1 MHGAH
6 VAPSTGKAGRS
17 LPFSLAV
24 RANFIAPFTV
34 AGYNDACMAIED
46 FFHEIREFLK
56 EDQVIID
63 RGSLSRFSYD
73 ATERHSLPQAAVL
86 PENTAQV
93 SQILQCCS
101 RHNVA
106 ITPQGGKTGLSGGAV
121 PVGGGIVLSFSRMNR
136 ILEIDEANMFA
147 VVEPGVISNDL
158 QKALN
163 ERGLFFPPDP
173 SSTVDSTLGGNVAEN
188 AGYTRAVKYGVTRD
202 YVRGIE
208 AVLPSGDIIT
218 LGGKTLKNVAGYD
231 LISLITGS
239 EGTLAIITK
248 ITLRILTK
256 PHVRRTIVAYLDDLI
271 SAASLIVAVFK
282 SGIMP
287 CAVEL
292 MDTIAINTVA
302 DHLSIPLNRDSAA
315 MVLIEMDGHNENG
328 VNEEAREIYS
338 LCKNSPGTFD
348 VHLAADNAEADR
360 FWLSRREVLSSLKA
374 LGKDH
379 LEADV
384 AVPRY
389 KLPFLVRFVQGLEHS
404 DALRIAT
411 YGHAGDG
418 NLHVTILYRR
428 RNFAELDEAY
438 HLLEKIY
445 RKTIDMGGSL
455 TGEHGVGLTVMD
467 YLPMQLTG
475 ETLPLMKR
483 IKDAFDPKGLLNP
496 GKIFKESDGM
506 KKEI

>member
-1 MHGAH
+1 
-6 VAPSTGKAGRS
+6 
-17 LPFSLAV
+17 
-24 RANFIAPFTV
+24 
-34 AGYNDACMAIED
+34 MAFEGFLRD
-46 FFHEIREFLK
+46 IREFLK
-56 EDQVIID
+56 EDQIIID
-63 RGSLSRFSYD
+63 HDNLSHFSYD
-73 ATERHSLPQAAVL
+73 ATERRSLPQAAVL
-86 PENTAQV
+86 PESTEQV
-93 SQILQCCS
+93 SHILRCCY
-101 RHNVA
+101 RHDVA
-106 ITPQGGKTGLSGGAV
+106 VTPQGGRTGLSGGAV
-121 PVGGGIVLSFSRMNR
+121 PITGGIVLAFPRMNR

-158 QKALN
+158 QKALG

-208 AVLPSGDIIT
+208 AVLPSGEIIT

-239 EGTLAIITK
+239 EGTLAVITR
-248 ITLRILTK
+248 ITLRILMR
-256 PHVRRTIVAYLDDLI
+256 PRVRRTIVAYLDDLV
-271 SAASLIVAVFK
+271 SAADLIVSVFG

-302 DHLSIPLNRDSAA
+302 DYLSVPLNRAAAA
-315 MVLIEMDGHNENG
+315 MVLIEMDGHNEKAAD
-328 VNEEAREIYS
+328 NEAGEIYS

-348 VHLAADNAEADR
+348 VHLAADEAEADR
-360 FWLSRREVLSSLKA
+360 FWLSRREALPSLKA

-389 KLPFLVRFVQGLEHS
+389 KLPFLVRFIRELQHS
-404 DALRIAT
+404 GALRIAT

-438 HLLEKIY
+438 GLLEQIY
-445 RKTIDMGGSL
+445 RETIAMGGSL

-475 ETLPLMKR
+475 EALPLMKR
-483 IKDAFDPKGLLNP
+483 VKDAFDPKGLLNP
-496 GKIFKESDGM
+496 GKIFKEPDSV
-506 KKEI
+506 KKDE

>member
-1 MHGAH
+1 MAFDDFLREI
-6 VAPSTGKAGRS
+6 GK
-17 LPFSLAV
+17 
-24 RANFIAPFTV
+24 
-34 AGYNDACMAIED
+34 
-46 FFHEIREFLK
+46 FLK
-56 EDQVIID
+56 EDQIITGRD
-63 RGSLSRFSYD
+63 NLSHFSYD

-86 PENTAQV
+86 PENTEQV
-93 SQILQCCS
+93 SRIVQCCS
-101 RHNVA
+101 SYRVA

-121 PVGGGIVLSFSRMNR
+121 PVAGGIVLAFPRMNR

-158 QKALN
+158 QKALDR
-163 ERGLFFPPDP
+163 RGLFFPPDP

-202 YVRGIE
+202 YVRGLE
-208 AVLPSGDIIT
+208 AVLVSGDILS

-256 PHVRRTIVAYLDDLI
+256 PSVRRTIVAYLDDLV
-271 SAASLIVAVFK
+271 SAADLIVAVFK
-282 SGIMP
+282 SGVMP

-302 DHLSIPLNRDSAA
+302 DHLNIPLNRDSAA
-315 MVLIEMDGHNENG
+315 MVLIELDGHNESG
-328 VNEEAREIYS
+328 VNEEAREMYS
-338 LCKNSPGTFD
+338 LCKDSPGTFD
-348 VHLAADNAEADR
+348 VRLAADTAEADR
-360 FWLSRREVLSSLKA
+360 LWLARREVLPSLKA

-389 KLPFLVRFVQGLEHS
+389 MLPFLVRFVRGLKHT
-404 DALRIAT
+404 DALRIAA

-418 NLHVTILYRR
+418 NLHITILYRR

-438 HLLEKIY
+438 RLLERIY
-445 RKTIDMGGSL
+445 QETITMGGTL

-475 ETLPLMKR
+475 GTLPLMKK
-483 IKDAFDPKGLLNP
+483 IKDAFDPEGLLNP
-496 GKIFKESDGM
+496 GKIFKEPDGT
-506 KKEI
+506 KKEV